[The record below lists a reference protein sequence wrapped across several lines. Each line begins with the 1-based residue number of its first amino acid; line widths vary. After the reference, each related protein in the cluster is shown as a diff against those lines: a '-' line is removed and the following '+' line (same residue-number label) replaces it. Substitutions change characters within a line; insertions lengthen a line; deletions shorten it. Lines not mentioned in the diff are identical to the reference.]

1 MCKVALQRQIGLTLL
16 ELVVSLL
23 VLTILTTV
31 AIRSVSGIQE
41 QARYETTRKLLG
53 EFRRAILGD
62 GDWSSGVFGYAF
74 DLATFPENLRQLL
87 SPSTTLW
94 NPSLAAVSYYY
105 DNSTKPQTQELG
117 YGWRGPY
124 LAVNASAGDPSAL
137 RDGFGGREGSFD
149 NDTTNYGWYVPTSLL
164 PTTLMIRSFGAD
176 RKEGPPGNCGQ
187 DTDYE
192 EDCEISLKSEEYQ
205 FTPRNVT
212 VSLTPVTTAS
222 FTPVTVFLAI
232 FARCAS
238 PSPSSCLNHVAAAFS
253 DSTVVKK
260 NEQCKTFTF
269 SSSTP
274 PLTAGP
280 VLIGLFRCDDSYPTC
295 LQSPP
300 KSPPNIDI
308 FNAGSRRVYPDGHR
322 LLYWQV
328 RPKSNSFMIYW

>member
-1 MCKVALQRQIGLTLL
+1 MRKALQRQTGLTLL

-41 QARYETTRKLLG
+41 QARYETTRKLLR

-74 DLATFPENLRQLL
+74 DLATFPDNLRQLL
-87 SPSTTLW
+87 QSTTLW

-124 LAVNASAGDPSAL
+124 LAVNASADDPSAL
-137 RDGFGGREGSFD
+137 RDGFGGMEGTFS
-149 NDTTNYGWYVPTSLL
+149 NTTTNTTNYGWSYTFDPTSL
-164 PTTLMIRSFGAD
+164 TIRSSGAD
-176 RKEGPPGNCGQ
+176 RKLDLSKDCGPNH
-187 DTDYE
+187 E
-192 EDCEISLKSEEYQ
+192 EDCEILKREEYQ
-205 FTPRNVT
+205 FTPRTVT
-212 VSLTPVTTAS
+212 VSLTPLNNTS
-222 FTPVTVFLAI
+222 NNISNSLRVFLAI
-232 FARCAS
+232 FARSAS
-238 PSPSSCLNHVAAAFS
+238 GTNHLAAAFS
-253 DSTVVKK
+253 SSTVVE
-260 NEQCKTFTF
+260 NGQYTSLPFTF
-269 SSSTP
+269 SSSIP

-280 VLIGLFRCDDSYPTC
+280 VLIGLFRCNSAC
-295 LQSPP
+295 PP
-300 KSPPNIDI
+300 KDFEAFSKSSRS
-308 FNAGSRRVYPDGHR
+308 SRRVYPDGHR